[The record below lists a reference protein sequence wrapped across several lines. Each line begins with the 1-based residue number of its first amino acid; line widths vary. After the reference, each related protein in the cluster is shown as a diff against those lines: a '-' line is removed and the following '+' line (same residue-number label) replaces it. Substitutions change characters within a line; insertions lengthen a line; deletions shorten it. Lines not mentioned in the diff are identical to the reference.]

1 MRRAVALCIL
11 LILSA
16 AFPIVPRAAAQ
27 TPLGQTHSDRACGF
41 SFSYPAGWGRQV
53 RQQDRKVLVGSPDPP
68 EASVVAVV
76 GPIQDV
82 RADQVTTDQVAQSI
96 AAHNCLFCLRGALAW
111 VDRFATGTITAT
123 YIVERLNLSVGGQT
137 IPHYVVQFFL
147 IDDGTSRGLAP
158 SGWTQA
164 DIEVQV
170 PVDRFRSMEPVIL
183 AIAQSFRLMVPERP
197 QQECWP
203 R

>member
-1 MRRAVALCIL
+1 MKRAIAPCIL
-11 LILSA
+11 LIVLAS
-16 AFPIVPRAAAQ
+16 FLIVPRVVAQ
-27 TPLGQTHSDRACGF
+27 APLGQTYTDRACGF
-41 SFSYPAGWGRQV
+41 SFSYPAGWVRQV
-53 RQQDRKVLVGSPDPP
+53 RTQDRKVLVASPDPP
-68 EASVVAVV
+68 ENSAVALI

-82 RADQVTTDQVAQSI
+82 RADQANPDQVAQSI

-111 VDRFATGTITAT
+111 VDRFTVGTTTAT
-123 YIVERLNLSVGGQT
+123 YIIERMNLAVGGQS
-137 IPHYVVQFFL
+137 IPHYLITFFL
-147 IDDGTSRGLAP
+147 IEDGTARGLAP

-170 PVDRFRSMEPVIL
+170 PVDRFRPLEPAIL

>member
-1 MRRAVALCIL
+1 
-11 LILSA
+11 LI
-16 AFPIVPRAAAQ
+16 
-27 TPLGQTHSDRACGF
+27 
-41 SFSYPAGWGRQV
+41 
-53 RQQDRKVLVGSPDPP
+53 
-68 EASVVAVV
+68 

-82 RADQVTTDQVAQSI
+82 RADQVTTDQIAQSI
-96 AAHNCLFCLRGALAW
+96 AAHNCLFCLRGTLVW
-111 VDRFATGTITAT
+111 VDRFTVGTITAT
-123 YIVERLNLSVGGQT
+123 YIVERLSLTVRGQS
-137 IPHYVVQFFL
+137 IPHYALLFFL

-183 AIAQSFRLMVPERP
+183 AIAQSLRLTVPERP